1 MAPPVQPFFGSVLLT
16 GVAPANCDMAATA
29 PAMFCWS
36 NAPNAPL
43 HSDMIA
49 TLIGV
54 PDASLTGLTAG
65 CGSGHVIVDGAFA
78 TAVSAGFDE
87 LLSPPP
93 EPLLSLLS
101 SLPQPAAA
109 NAATPNATASQV
121 LPRPRPPPPA
131 PILCSLLLGDVTA
144 SPDGCGLS
152 RAPLL
157 RDVPDHRA
165 SSAT

>member
-49 TLIGV
+49 ILIGV
-54 PDASLTGLTAG
+54 PEALATGLTAG
-65 CGSGHVIVDGAFA
+65 CGSARVIGAGA
-78 TAVSAGFDE
+78 LAPVLWGVAE
-87 LLSPPP
+87 LLSPLPP
-93 EPLLSLLS
+93 PLSLLL

-109 NAATPNATASQV
+109 N
-121 LPRPRPPPPA
+121 
-131 PILCSLLLGDVTA
+131 
-144 SPDGCGLS
+144 
-152 RAPLL
+152 
-157 RDVPDHRA
+157 
-165 SSAT
+165 

>member
-16 GVAPANCDMAATA
+16 GVAPANCESAETA

-49 TLIGV
+49 ILIGV
-54 PDASLTGLTAG
+54 PEALATGLTAG
-65 CGSGHVIVDGAFA
+65 CGAGHVIVDGALA
-78 TAVSAGFDE
+78 TVLSGVDE
-87 LLSPPP
+87 LLSPLPP
-93 EPLLSLLS
+93 PLSLLL

-144 SPDGCGLS
+144 SPNGCGLS
-152 RAPLL
+152 GAPLL

>member
-16 GVAPANCDMAATA
+16 GVAPANCDIAATA

-54 PDASLTGLTAG
+54 PDASLRGSTAG
-65 CGSGHVIVDGAFA
+65 CGSGHVIVDGASA
-78 TAVSAGFDE
+78 TAVSAGADE
-87 LLSPPP
+87 LSPPP
-93 EPLLSLLS
+93 PLLSSLS

-109 NAATPNATASQV
+109 RAATPNAIGEPGPTPAHTSSTCSHPV
-121 LPRPRPPPPA
+121 LPPPR
-131 PILCSLLLGDVTA
+131 
-144 SPDGCGLS
+144 
-152 RAPLL
+152 
-157 RDVPDHRA
+157 
-165 SSAT
+165 

>member
-16 GVAPANCDMAATA
+16 GVAPANCDIAATA

-54 PDASLTGLTAG
+54 PDALLRGSTAG

-78 TAVSAGFDE
+78 TAVSAGADE

-93 EPLLSLLS
+93 PLPLSLS
-101 SLPQPAAA
+101 SPPQPAAA
-109 NAATPNATASQV
+109 SAATPNATASQV
-121 LPRPRPPPPA
+121 LPRPKPPPPA
-131 PILCSLLLGDVTA
+131 PILCSSLLGDVKA

-152 RAPLL
+152 RA
-157 RDVPDHRA
+157 
-165 SSAT
+165 

>member
-54 PDASLTGLTAG
+54 PEPLAPGLPAG
-65 CGSGHVIVDGAFA
+65 CGPGHVVVDGALA

-93 EPLLSLLS
+93 DPLLSLL

-109 NAATPNATASQV
+109 NAA
-121 LPRPRPPPPA
+121 
-131 PILCSLLLGDVTA
+131 
-144 SPDGCGLS
+144 
-152 RAPLL
+152 
-157 RDVPDHRA
+157 
-165 SSAT
+165 